1 MASPASPKAPRAIH
15 EFSLIAELDRRH
27 GRLAPSIIRGIGDDT
42 AVVRPPSGAWSLLT
56 TDLLTEGVHFD
67 CRTASFVDIGYRAA
81 VANLSDIAAMGGT
94 PQYLL
99 IALAVPRRGTGPQVY
114 QLYRGLMA
122 ACQPYGVRLV
132 GGDISASKS
141 GWFLS
146 IALVGTV
153 APRRA
158 LLRRGAKVDDL
169 VYVTGTLGD
178 ASLGLKLLSE
188 AATRRVRRG
197 RNRTLLRAHE
207 QFLIRRHLHPV
218 ARVKEGQWLS
228 AGRLATAAIDLS
240 DGLSGDLRHLC
251 DESKVGVE
259 LDLSAIPL
267 SPACRAYA
275 RNRRLDPVSV
285 ALSGGEDYELLFT
298 VAPRSRERLE
308 REAKRQ
314 GFRITKI
321 GTIRP
326 AHMGRRARFPGKAS
340 HRLTVTS
347 YEHFR

>member
-1 MASPASPKAPRAIH
+1 MASSGSPKAPRAIH
-15 EFSLIAELDRRH
+15 EFALIAELHRRH

-94 PQYLL
+94 PQFLL
-99 IALAVPRRGTGPQVY
+99 IALAIPRRSTGSQVY
-114 QLYRGLMA
+114 QLYHGLMA
-122 ACQPYGVRLV
+122 ACRPYGVRLV
-132 GGDISASKS
+132 GGDVSASKS

-158 LLRRGAKVDDL
+158 LFRRGAKVGDL

-178 ASLGLKLLSE
+178 ASLGLRLLRE
-188 AATRRVRRG
+188 ASSRRTRRASALS
-197 RNRTLLRAHE
+197 RTDE

-228 AGRLATAAIDLS
+228 TGRLATAAIDLS

-275 RNRRLDPVSV
+275 RSRRLDPVSV
-285 ALSGGEDYELLFT
+285 ALAGGEDYELLFT
-298 VAPRSRERLE
+298 VASRSRERLE
-308 REAKRQ
+308 REAKRR
-314 GFRITKI
+314 GFRVTNI

-326 AHMGRRARFPGKAS
+326 ARLGRRATVPGKPS

>member
-1 MASPASPKAPRAIH
+1 MPSPGSRKAPHAIH
-15 EFSLIAELDRRH
+15 EFSLIAELHRRH
-27 GRLAPSIIRGIGDDT
+27 GQLAPSIIRGIGDDT

-122 ACQPYGVRLV
+122 ACRPYGVRLV

-158 LLRRGAKVDDL
+158 LLRRGAKVGDL
-169 VYVTGTLGD
+169 LYVTGTLGD
-178 ASLGLKLLSE
+178 SSIGLTLLNE
-188 AATRRVRRG
+188 AASHRRSKHG
-197 RNRTLLRAHE
+197 ALSQAHK
-207 QFLIRRHLHPV
+207 QFLIRRHLHPI

-275 RNRRLDPVSV
+275 RSRRLDPVSA
-285 ALSGGEDYELLFT
+285 ALAGGEDYELLFT
-298 VAPRSRERLE
+298 VSPRSRERLE
-308 REAKRQ
+308 REAKRR
-314 GFRITKI
+314 GFRITNI

-326 AHMGRRARFPGKAS
+326 ARLGRRAKFPGKAS

>member
-1 MASPASPKAPRAIH
+1 MASSGSPKAPRAIH
-15 EFSLIAELDRRH
+15 EFSLIAELHRRH

-42 AVVRPPSGAWSLLT
+42 AVVRLPSGAWSLLT

-67 CRTASFVDIGYRAA
+67 CRTASFADIGYRAA

-94 PQYLL
+94 PQFLL
-99 IALAVPRRGTGPQVY
+99 TALAIPRRGTGPQVY

-122 ACQPYGVRLV
+122 ACRPYGVRLV
-132 GGDISASKS
+132 GGDISASNS

-153 APRRA
+153 PPRRA
-158 LLRRGAKVDDL
+158 LLRRGAKVGDL

-178 ASLGLKLLSE
+178 ASLGLRLLSE
-188 AATRRVRRG
+188 APSRRTHG
-197 RNRTLLRAHE
+197 ASPLSGTHE
-207 QFLIRRHLHPV
+207 HFLIRRHLHPV

-275 RNRRLDPVSV
+275 RSLRLDPVSV
-285 ALSGGEDYELLFT
+285 ALAGGEDYELLFT
-298 VAPRSRERLE
+298 VAPRNRERLE
-308 REAKRQ
+308 REAKRG
-314 GFRITKI
+314 GFRVSNI

-326 AHMGRRARFPGKAS
+326 ARLGRRATVPGKAS
-340 HRLTVTS
+340 RPLTVTS